1 MEFYLKKNSTLPLL
15 KIQVAKNGRG
25 DYNDF
30 MKIIE
35 SSAIFFSMVDIESGI
50 PKITSRPAGF
60 VEKFLDDPNATPEY
74 YIYYQFTNR
83 DTNRP
88 GRYEAQF
95 MLRNDDGVLILPIN
109 EKLYINIQES
119 FIADDLPYETCYV
132 SEFPCCGDSGDGTI
146 IDITPTPTPTT
157 TPIPSITPT
166 ITPTPSITPTNTPTP
181 TCSPSPTPTSTPTPT
196 PTATPTNTPTPT
208 PSITPTNTATATP
221 TPTPTPSSSPI
232 PDFNVNIQTII
243 SSGSVVIDFYITL
256 PYTIDSDYSCHLVK
270 SFYAVDGPPIVV
282 NTEVIVPQ
290 GQLIGTKRVVI
301 EDDWNR
307 VAEGSQV
314 ILVAQSADT
323 LNVNYLYTLQ
333 DIIYTFTPKP
343 NPNITPTPTPTSS
356 TTPTP
361 TPTPTN
367 TPTTTPT
374 ATPTNTPTPT
384 PSITPTNTATATP
397 TPTPSI
403 TPTSTPTPTATSTPT
418 PTPTSSPTVVL
429 PVVYYGKLNKV
440 NITLEEA
447 NNLTYT
453 FRSQLIDSHLE
464 LPAGTGYG
472 YILVPEDFIT
482 PTIFRNSVSGCNNFV
497 IPFITQGTLSM
508 VDYFGNTVIYKVY
521 RTYVSTASKVD
532 VWACS

>member
-83 DTNRP
+83 DTNKP

-119 FIADDLPYETCYV
+119 FIADDLPDESCYV
-132 SEFPCCGDSGDGTI
+132 SEFPCCINDGGVI
-146 IDITPTPTPTT
+146 VDITPTPTP
-157 TPIPSITPT
+157 SVTPT
-166 ITPTPSITPTNTPTP
+166 ITPTPNVTP
-181 TCSPSPTPTSTPTPT
+181 S
-196 PTATPTNTPTPT
+196 NTPTPT
-208 PSITPTNTATATP
+208 PSITPTPSVTP
-221 TPTPTPSSSPI
+221 TTTPTPTPSPSPI
-232 PDFNVNIQTII
+232 PDFNINIQTII
-243 SSGSVVIDFYITL
+243 SSGSVVIDFFVTL
-256 PYTIDSDYSCHLVK
+256 PYTISSDYSCQLVK
-270 SFYAVDGPPIVV
+270 SFYVASGSSIVV
-282 NTEVIVPQ
+282 NAEVIVPQ
-290 GQLIGTKRVVI
+290 GQLVGTKRVI
-301 EDDWNR
+301 LDDDWTR
-307 VAEGSQV
+307 IAEGSQT
-314 ILVAQSADT
+314 ILVAQSAQT
-323 LNVNYLYTLQ
+323 LNVNYLYTEEE
-333 DIIYTFTPKP
+333 IIYTFTPKP
-343 NPNITPTPTPTSS
+343 NPNITPTPTPTPSI
-356 TTPTP
+356 
-361 TPTPTN
+361 

-374 ATPTNTPTPT
+374 ATPTPT
-384 PSITPTNTATATP
+384 PSITPTNTP
-397 TPTPSI
+397 TPT
-403 TPTSTPTPTATSTPT
+403 TTSTPT
-418 PTPTSSPTVVL
+418 PTPSSSPIVES
-429 PVVYYGKLNKV
+429 PVIYYGKLNKV

-447 NNLTYT
+447 NNLSYT
-453 FRSQLIDSHLE
+453 FRSQIVDSHLE
-464 LPAGTGYG
+464 LPVGTGYG
-472 YILVPEDFIT
+472 YILVPENFIT

-497 IPFITQGTLSM
+497 IPFITQGTLTM

>member
-119 FIADDLPYETCYV
+119 FIADDLPYENCYV
-132 SEFPCCGDSGDGTI
+132 SEFPCCINDGGI
-146 IDITPTPTPTT
+146 IVDITPTPTP
-157 TPIPSITPT
+157 SVTPT
-166 ITPTPSITPTNTPTP
+166 ITPTPNVTP
-181 TCSPSPTPTSTPTPT
+181 S
-196 PTATPTNTPTPT
+196 NTPTPT
-208 PSITPTNTATATP
+208 PSITPTPSVTP
-221 TPTPTPSSSPI
+221 TTTPTPTPSSSPI
-232 PDFNVNIQTII
+232 PDFNINIQTII
-243 SSGSVVIDFYITL
+243 SSGSVVIDFFITL
-256 PYTIDSDYSCHLVK
+256 PYTISSDYSCQLVK
-270 SFYAVDGPPIVV
+270 SFYVVSGSPIVV

-290 GQLIGTKRVVI
+290 GQLVGTKRVI
-301 EDDWNR
+301 LDEDWNR
-307 VAEGSQV
+307 IAEGSQT
-314 ILVAQSADT
+314 ILVAQSAQT
-323 LNVNYLYTLQ
+323 LNVNYLYTEQ
-333 DIIYTFTPKP
+333 DIVYTFTPKP
-343 NPNITPTPTPTSS
+343 NPNITPTPTPTPSI
-356 TTPTP
+356 
-361 TPTPTN
+361 

-374 ATPTNTPTPT
+374 ATPTPT
-384 PSITPTNTATATP
+384 PSITPTNTP
-397 TPTPSI
+397 TPT
-403 TPTSTPTPTATSTPT
+403 TTSTPT
-418 PTPTSSPTVVL
+418 PTPSSSPIVES
-429 PVVYYGKLNKV
+429 PVIYYGKLNKV
-440 NITLEEA
+440 NITLQEA
-447 NNLTYT
+447 NNLSYT
-453 FRSQLIDSHLE
+453 FRSQIVDSHLE
-464 LPAGTGYG
+464 LPAGVGYG
-472 YILVPEDFIT
+472 YILIPDNFTV

-497 IPFITQGTLSM
+497 IPFITQGTLTM

-521 RTYVSTASKVD
+521 RTYVSTSSKVD

>member
-35 SSAIFFSMVDIESGI
+35 SSAIFFSMVDIQSGI

-119 FIADDLPYETCYV
+119 FIADDLPYESCYV
-132 SEFPCCGDSGDGTI
+132 SEFPCCVNDSGI
-146 IDITPTPTPTT
+146 ITDITPTPT
-157 TPIPSITPT
+157 PSITPT

-181 TCSPSPTPTSTPTPT
+181 TSSPSPTPTSTPTPT
-196 PTATPTNTPTPT
+196 PTATPTSTPTPT
-208 PSITPTNTATATP
+208 PS
-221 TPTPTPSSSPI
+221 PI
-232 PDFNVNIQTII
+232 PDFNINIQTII
-243 SSGSVVIDFYITL
+243 SSGSVIIDFYITL
-256 PYTIDSDYSCHLVK
+256 PYTISSDYTCQLVK
-270 SFYAVDGPPIVV
+270 SFYVDSGSPIVI
-282 NTEVIVPQ
+282 NTEVVVPQ
-290 GQLIGTKRVVI
+290 GQLIGTKRVTLD
-301 EDDWNR
+301 EDWTR
-307 VAEGSQV
+307 IAEGSQT
-314 ILVAQSADT
+314 ILVVQSAQT
-323 LNVNYLYTLQ
+323 LNVNYIYTEEE
-333 DIIYTFTPKP
+333 IIYTFTPKP

-356 TTPTP
+356 
-361 TPTPTN
+361 N
-367 TPTTTPT
+367 TP
-374 ATPTNTPTPT
+374 TPTPT

-403 TPTSTPTPTATSTPT
+403 TPTNTPTPTTTSTPT
-418 PTPTSSPTVVL
+418 PTPSSSPIVES
-429 PVVYYGKLNKV
+429 PVIYYGKLNKV

-464 LPAGTGYG
+464 LPVGTGYG
-472 YILVPEDFIT
+472 YILVPENFIT

-497 IPFITQGTLSM
+497 IPFITQGTLTM

>member
-119 FIADDLPYETCYV
+119 FIADDLPYESCYV
-132 SEFPCCGDSGDGTI
+132 SEFPCCINDGGVI
-146 IDITPTPTPTT
+146 VDITPTPTP
-157 TPIPSITPT
+157 SVTPT
-166 ITPTPSITPTNTPTP
+166 ITPTPNVTP
-181 TCSPSPTPTSTPTPT
+181 S
-196 PTATPTNTPTPT
+196 NTPTPT
-208 PSITPTNTATATP
+208 PSITPTPSVTP
-221 TPTPTPSSSPI
+221 TTTPTPTPSPSPI
-232 PDFNVNIQTII
+232 PDFNINIQTII
-243 SSGSVVIDFYITL
+243 SSGSVVIDFFVTL
-256 PYTIDSDYSCHLVK
+256 PYTISSDYSCQLVK
-270 SFYAVDGPPIVV
+270 SFYVASGSPIVI
-282 NTEVIVPQ
+282 NAEVIVPQ
-290 GQLIGTKRVVI
+290 GQLVGTKRVI
-301 EDDWNR
+301 LDDDWTR
-307 VAEGSQV
+307 IAEGSQT
-314 ILVAQSADT
+314 ILVAQSAQT
-323 LNVNYLYTLQ
+323 LNVNYLYTEEE
-333 DIIYTFTPKP
+333 IIYTFTPKP
-343 NPNITPTPTPTSS
+343 NPNITPTPTPTPSI
-356 TTPTP
+356 
-361 TPTPTN
+361 

-374 ATPTNTPTPT
+374 ATPTPT
-384 PSITPTNTATATP
+384 PSITPTNTP
-397 TPTPSI
+397 TPT
-403 TPTSTPTPTATSTPT
+403 TTSTPT
-418 PTPTSSPTVVL
+418 PTPSSSPIVES
-429 PVVYYGKLNKV
+429 PVIYYGKLNKV

-447 NNLTYT
+447 NNLSYT
-453 FRSQLIDSHLE
+453 FRSQIVDSHLE
-464 LPAGTGYG
+464 LPVGTGYG
-472 YILVPEDFIT
+472 YILVPENFIT

-497 IPFITQGTLSM
+497 IPFITQGTLTM

>member
-1 MEFYLKKNSTLPLL
+1 
-15 KIQVAKNGRG
+15 
-25 DYNDF
+25 
-30 MKIIE
+30 
-35 SSAIFFSMVDIESGI
+35 
-50 PKITSRPAGF
+50 
-60 VEKFLDDPNATPEY
+60 
-74 YIYYQFTNR
+74 
-83 DTNRP
+83 
-88 GRYEAQF
+88 
-95 MLRNDDGVLILPIN
+95 
-109 EKLYINIQES
+109 
-119 FIADDLPYETCYV
+119 
-132 SEFPCCGDSGDGTI
+132 
-146 IDITPTPTPTT
+146 
-157 TPIPSITPT
+157 
-166 ITPTPSITPTNTPTP
+166 
-181 TCSPSPTPTSTPTPT
+181 
-196 PTATPTNTPTPT
+196 
-208 PSITPTNTATATP
+208 
-221 TPTPTPSSSPI
+221 
-232 PDFNVNIQTII
+232 
-243 SSGSVVIDFYITL
+243 
-256 PYTIDSDYSCHLVK
+256 LVK

-282 NTEVIVPQ
+282 NTELIVPQ

-356 TTPTP
+356 ITPTP

-464 LPAGTGYG
+464 LPAGSGYG

-497 IPFITQGTLSM
+497 IPFITQGTLTM

-532 VWACS
+532 VWACN

>member
-35 SSAIFFSMVDIESGI
+35 SSAIFFSMVDIETGI

-119 FIADDLPYETCYV
+119 FIADDLPYESCYV

-146 IDITPTPTPTT
+146 IDITPTPTT
-157 TPIPSITPT
+157 TPT

-181 TCSPSPTPTSTPTPT
+181 TSSPSPTPTSTPTQT

-243 SSGSVVIDFYITL
+243 SSGSVIIDFYVTL
-256 PYTIDSDYSCHLVK
+256 PYTIDSDYTCQLVK
-270 SFYAVDGPPIVV
+270 SFYVASGAPIVV
-282 NTEVIVPQ
+282 NTEVLVTQ
-290 GQLIGTKRVVI
+290 GQLIGTKRVII
-301 EDDWNR
+301 EDDWTR
-307 VAEGSQV
+307 VAEGSQT
-314 ILVAQSADT
+314 IIVAQSAQT
-323 LNVNYLYTLQ
+323 LNVNYLYTEQ

-403 TPTSTPTPTATSTPT
+403 TPTNTPTATTTSTPT
-418 PTPTSSPTVVL
+418 PTPTSSPIVIS

-447 NNLTYT
+447 YNLSYT
-453 FRSQLIDSHLE
+453 FRSQIIDSHLE
-464 LPAGTGYG
+464 LPAGSGYG

-497 IPFITQGTLSM
+497 IPFITQGTLTM

-521 RTYVSTASKVD
+521 RTYVSTSSKVD